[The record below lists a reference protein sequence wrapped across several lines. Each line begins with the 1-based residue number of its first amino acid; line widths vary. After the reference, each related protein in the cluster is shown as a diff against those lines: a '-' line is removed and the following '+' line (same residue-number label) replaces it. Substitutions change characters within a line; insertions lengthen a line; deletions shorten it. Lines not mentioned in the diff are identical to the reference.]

1 MTPDETRQILDFIS
15 ASDNR
20 NVPEQ
25 TYGAWHIL
33 LSHLSFSMTREATV
47 MALKDPDIRWVEPK
61 HILAK
66 VSKIIDTEQANIRR
80 EAALAPKIESKG
92 SPMPNCKHGKGL
104 LYCDP
109 CCHERAVKAGLIE
122 DTPYRKKISVN

>member
-1 MTPDETRQILDFIS
+1 MQPQETKQILDFIA

-20 NVPEQ
+20 NVSEQ
-25 TYGAWHIL
+25 TYGAWHL
-33 LSHLSFSMTREATV
+33 LLENLSFSMCREAAV
-47 MALKDPDIRWVEPK
+47 MALKDPEIRWVEPK

-80 EAALAPKIESKG
+80 EAALAPKVESKG
-92 SPMPNCKHGKGL
+92 APMPVCKHNKGL

-109 CCHERAVKAGLIE
+109 CCHDAAVKKGLIP
-122 DTPYRKKISVN
+122 DTPYKKKISLN

>member
-1 MTPDETRQILDFIS
+1 MQPQETKQILDFIA

-20 NVPEQ
+20 NVSEQ
-25 TYGAWHIL
+25 TYGAWHL
-33 LSHLSFSMTREATV
+33 LLGHLSFGMTREATM

-61 HILAK
+61 HILTK

-80 EAALAPKIESKG
+80 EAALAPKIEHKG
-92 SPMPNCKHGKGL
+92 SDMPKCKHDKGL

-109 CCHERAVKAGLIE
+109 CCHDAAVKAKLIP
-122 DTPYRKKISVN
+122 DTPYQKKTSLN